1 MFGFFRRKNQDNQV
15 AALYA
20 NIVKRARHPSFYQF
34 GEVQD
39 TFDGRFELLSLHVHI
54 VLRDLRRRGLG
65 REAQGQALFDTF
77 FQDLDQGLRESGVGD
92 MGISK
97 KIRRMAEAFYGRAAA
112 YDDVMIGSP
121 CSNESLDAL
130 SQMIS
135 RNFFE
140 SDNKAKA
147 AENLAA
153 YAIALDQLLSKTSL
167 ETIISGQ
174 IFANDF
180 DFENDKF

>member
-20 NIVKRARHPSFYQF
+20 NIVKRARHPSFYKF
-34 GEVQD
+34 GEVND

-121 CSNESLDAL
+121 CSHESLEEL
-130 SQMIS
+130 TQMIN
-135 RNFFE
+135 RNFF
-140 SDNKAKA
+140 DGAKIKP

-153 YAIALDQLLSKTSL
+153 YVIALDKFLSKAAL
-167 ETIISGQ
+167 DTIISGQ
-174 IFANDF
+174 IFVNDF
-180 DFENDKF
+180 DFENDKL

>member
-34 GEVQD
+34 GEVND

-112 YDDVMIGSP
+112 YDEVMVGSP
-121 CSNESLDAL
+121 CSHESLGEL
-130 SQMIS
+130 TQMIS
-135 RNFFE
+135 RNFF
-140 SDNKAKA
+140 DGAKTKP

-153 YAIALDQLLSKTSL
+153 YAIALDQFLSNAEL
-167 ETIISGQ
+167 DTIISGQ

-180 DFENDKF
+180 DFENDKL